1 MIMSTTYTEQELATI
16 GNAPMQIGTAVAAV
30 DLGIIS
36 TAKEAAALSKEVL
49 NASKKYPNN
58 SIIQAAFSEAAIKA
72 GSIKI
77 DKDEITAKDV
87 QTGTA
92 IDKAI
97 ATVQDAIALVDGKA
111 TADEIAEFKQFIYDC
126 ADVVANAAGTGLFGT
141 GSQKVSDKEKV
152 ALEKVRT
159 ALGL

>member
-1 MIMSTTYTEQELATI
+1 MSTYTAQDLATI
-16 GNAPMQIGTAVAAV
+16 GNAPMQIGMAVAAV

-49 NASKKYPNN
+49 NATKKYPNN
-58 SIIQAAFSEAAIKA
+58 SIIQAAFSEDAMKA

-77 DKDEITAKDV
+77 DKEDITAEDV

-97 ATVQDAIALVDGKA
+97 AAAQDAIALLDGKA
-111 TADEIAEFKQFIYDC
+111 TAEEIAEFKQFIYEC
-126 ADVVANAAGTGLFGT
+126 ADVVANAAGTGLFGR
-141 GSQKVSDKEKV
+141 GREKVSDKEKV
-152 ALEKVRT
+152 ALEKVKT

>member
-1 MIMSTTYTEQELATI
+1 MSTYTEQELATI
-16 GNAPMQIGTAVAAV
+16 GNAPMQIGMAVAAV

-36 TAKEAAALSKEVL
+36 TAKEAAALSREVL
-49 NASKKYPNN
+49 NATKKYPNN
-58 SIIQAAFSEAAIKA
+58 SIIQAAFSEEAMKA
-72 GSIKI
+72 GSVKI
-77 DKDEITAKDV
+77 DKEDITAEDV

-97 ATVQDAIALVDGKA
+97 AATQDAIALIEAKA
-111 TADEIAEFKQFIYDC
+111 TPEEIAEFKQFIYDC

-141 GSQKVSDKEKV
+141 GSEKVSDREKI
-152 ALEKVRT
+152 ALEKVKT